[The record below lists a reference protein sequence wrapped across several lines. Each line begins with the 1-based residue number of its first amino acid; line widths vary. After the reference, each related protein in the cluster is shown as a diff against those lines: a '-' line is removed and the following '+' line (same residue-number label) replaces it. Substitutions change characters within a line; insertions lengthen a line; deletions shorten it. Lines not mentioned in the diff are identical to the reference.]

1 MILRWLELPRNWRE
15 MSFFTSKERSSDKQS
30 ARDSISSATSV
41 CQRDSA
47 LRSASR
53 TQHVYIQSVFAPLK
67 FTRKRRRNL
76 ERSSLTVVPRLAE
89 LHVDSDEWSLPV
101 RGHERDDLV
110 LDHLQALLDLLP
122 DAFLGY
128 LVKVLLGYLGA
139 GELAFLLQLLLD
151 RLPIDLKNGAR
162 WVSEMGCQPYWL
174 EATCMMIFVVILQ
187 GGENHLGFSIIIPD
201 MKVPSISSLLK
212 RSQLYICWA

>member
-1 MILRWLELPRNWRE
+1 MILRWLELPQNWRE

-30 ARDSISSATSV
+30 ARDSISSVTSV

-76 ERSSLTVVPRLAE
+76 SRRVLTVVPRLAE
-89 LHVDSDEWSLPV
+89 LHLDSDEWSLPV

-128 LVKVLLGYLGA
+128 LVKVLLGYLDA
-139 GELAFLLQLLLD
+139 GEL
-151 RLPIDLKNGAR
+151 
-162 WVSEMGCQPYWL
+162 
-174 EATCMMIFVVILQ
+174 
-187 GGENHLGFSIIIPD
+187 
-201 MKVPSISSLLK
+201 VPPSTPSGSP
-212 RSQLYICWA
+212 SY